1 MVMGLGALCSSMA
14 NQLSCCC
21 SSEAVRCFL
30 VYRQIDFHLTEVVM
44 SFRNSFARGFI
55 SAAFIVLF
63 FFEADGVLHS
73 LFHEVRQV

>member
-1 MVMGLGALCSSMA
+1 
-14 NQLSCCC
+14 
-21 SSEAVRCFL
+21 
-30 VYRQIDFHLTEVVM
+30 M